1 MFQSINRDMN
11 SITAIIVAAGRG
23 TRAGNGIPKQ
33 YRKIGKKSIL
43 HHTINLSE
51 YNYNN
56 DNEDGIRIVDDP
68 EQVSKCVSVL
78 QCVCVRAF
86 QR

>member
-43 HHTINLSE
+43 HLSL
-51 YNYNN
+51 
-56 DNEDGIRIVDDP
+56 IHI
-68 EQVSKCVSVL
+68 
-78 QCVCVRAF
+78 
-86 QR
+86 